1 MRIIMGI
8 DPGLAN
14 TGFGVV
20 RVAGSRM
27 TAIDGG
33 TIEVAAGAPAE
44 QRLQTIHESL
54 SELIEWHAPE
64 SVALESLYFGRNV
77 RSAMAVGQA
86 RGVIMLA
93 VAARGLACFDYTP
106 QAVKLAVCGSGAA
119 AKDQVKHMVGVL
131 LGLPV
136 APPSDH
142 AADALA
148 VAICHAA
155 HLQGSAAAL
164 RAQESLGPPGVRAAP
179 SAPQRVAVQ

>member
-1 MRIIMGI
+1 MGI
-8 DPGLAN
+8 DPGVAN

-33 TIEVAAGAPAE
+33 TIEVSADMPPE
-44 QRLQTIHESL
+44 QRLRTIHESL
-54 SELIEWHAPE
+54 TELIGWHEPE
-64 SVALESLYFGRNV
+64 SVALESLYFGKNV

-86 RGVIMLA
+86 RGVVMLA
-93 VAARGLACFDYTP
+93 AATRGLGCFDYTP
-106 QAVKLAVCGSGAA
+106 QAVKLAVCGTGSA

-136 APPSDH
+136 EPPSDH

-148 VAICHAA
+148 VAVCHAA
-155 HLQGSAAAL
+155 HIQG
-164 RAQESLGPPGVRAAP
+164 AP
-179 SAPQRVAVQ
+179 SLSAPAGVAEPAPAQVALN

>member
-1 MRIIMGI
+1 MGI
-8 DPGLAN
+8 DPGVAN

-33 TIEVAAGAPAE
+33 TIEVAAGVPAE
-44 QRLQTIHESL
+44 QRLRAIHQSL
-54 SELIEWHAPE
+54 VELIDWHSPE

-93 VAARGLACFDYTP
+93 AASRELGCFDYTP
-106 QAVKLAVCGSGAA
+106 QSVKLAVCGSGSA

-136 APPSDH
+136 GPPSDH

-148 VAICHAA
+148 VAVCHAS
-155 HLQGSAAAL
+155 HLLGTASLPSSDHAAA
-164 RAQESLGPPGVRAAP
+164 
-179 SAPQRVAVQ
+179 SAPTPQAAVS

>member
-1 MRIIMGI
+1 MGI
-8 DPGLAN
+8 DPGVAN

-33 TIEVAAGAPAE
+33 TIEVGSDLAPE
-44 QRLQTIHESL
+44 QRLRRIHESL
-54 SELIEWHAPE
+54 VELIDWHSPE
-64 SVALESLYFGRNV
+64 SLALESLYFGKNV
-77 RSAMAVGQA
+77 RSAIAVGQA

-93 VAARGLACFDYTP
+93 AAARDLGCFDYTP

-136 APPSDH
+136 EPPSDH

-148 VAICHAA
+148 VAVCHAA
-155 HLQGSAAAL
+155 HVQGSSAL
-164 RAQESLGPPGVRAAP
+164 PAVPVVRAAP
-179 SAPQRVAVQ
+179 APEVTLI

>member
-1 MRIIMGI
+1 MGI
-8 DPGLAN
+8 DPGVAN

-20 RVAGSRM
+20 RVAGPSM

-33 TIEVAAGAPAE
+33 TIEVGADMPPE
-44 QRLQTIHESL
+44 QRLRVIHESL
-54 SELIEWHAPE
+54 TELIGWHEPE
-64 SVALESLYFGRNV
+64 SVALESLYFGKNV

-86 RGVIMLA
+86 RGVVMLA
-93 VAARGLACFDYTP
+93 AASRGLGCFDYTP

-136 APPSDH
+136 EPPSDH

-148 VAICHAA
+148 VAVCHAA
-155 HLQGSAAAL
+155 HLQGASSLPAPAGVPAPASAQVAL
-164 RAQESLGPPGVRAAP
+164 N
-179 SAPQRVAVQ
+179 

>member
-1 MRIIMGI
+1 MGI

-14 TGFGVV
+14 TGFGVL
-20 RVAGSRM
+20 RVSGSRM

-33 TIEVAAGAPAE
+33 TIETGSEVADE
-44 QRLQTIHESL
+44 HRLRTIHDSL
-54 SELIEWHAPE
+54 AELIEWHAPE

-77 RSAMAVGQA
+77 RSALGVGQA

-93 VAARGLACFDYTP
+93 AAAKELSCFDYTP
-106 QAVKLAVCGSGAA
+106 QAVKLAVCGSGEA

-136 APPSDH
+136 DPPSDH

-148 VAICHAA
+148 VAVCHAA
-155 HLQGSAAAL
+155 HLQGSAAL
-164 RAQESLGPPGVRAAP
+164 QAAP
-179 SAPQRVAVQ
+179 AAAGPTSPQVALQ

>member
-1 MRIIMGI
+1 MGI
-8 DPGLAN
+8 DPGVAN

-20 RVAGSRM
+20 RVTGSRM

-33 TIEVAAGAPAE
+33 TIEVGSDIAPE
-44 QRLQTIHESL
+44 QRLRTIHESL
-54 SELIEWHAPE
+54 VELIEWHKPE
-64 SVALESLYFGRNV
+64 SVALESLYFGKNV
-77 RSAMAVGQA
+77 RSAISVGQA

-93 VAARGLACFDYTP
+93 AAARDLPCFDYTP

-148 VAICHAA
+148 VAVCHAA
-155 HLQGSAAAL
+155 HVQGSAAHPEAL
-164 RAQESLGPPGVRAAP
+164 PAKAAP
-179 SAPQRVAVQ
+179 TAVAPEAMYL

>member
-1 MRIIMGI
+1 MGI

-33 TIEVAAGAPAE
+33 TIEAPPGEPAE
-44 QRLQTIHESL
+44 QRLRAIHRAL
-54 SELIEWHAPE
+54 TELIEWHSPE
-64 SVALESLYFGRNV
+64 SLALESLYFGKNV

-86 RGVIMLA
+86 RGVVMLA
-93 VAARGLACFDYTP
+93 AAVSGIGCFDYTP
-106 QAVKLAVCGSGAA
+106 QSVKLAVCGSGGA

-131 LGLPV
+131 LNLPV
-136 APPSDH
+136 APTSDH

-148 VAICHAA
+148 VAVCHAS
-155 HLQGSAAAL
+155 HLGGTGSHPAPPAAL
-164 RAQESLGPPGVRAAP
+164 TRQPD
-179 SAPQRVAVQ
+179 QVAVQ

>member
-1 MRIIMGI
+1 MRVVMGI
-8 DPGLAN
+8 DPGLAH

-20 RVAGSRM
+20 RVAGSNM

-33 TIEVAAGAPAE
+33 TIEAPAGEPAE
-44 QRLQTIHESL
+44 QRLRRIHESVC
-54 SELIEWHAPE
+54 ELIDWHSPE
-64 SVALESLYFGRNV
+64 SVALESLYFGKNV
-77 RSAMAVGQA
+77 RSAIAVGQA

-93 VAARGLACFDYTP
+93 AASRELGCFDYTP
-106 QAVKLAVCGSGAA
+106 QAVKLSVCGTGSA

-148 VAICHAA
+148 VAVCHAA
-155 HLQGSAAAL
+155 HVQGSPAVASA
-164 RAQESLGPPGVRAAP
+164 SGDP
-179 SAPQRVAVQ
+179 SAAGAEVALH

>member
-1 MRIIMGI
+1 MGI

-20 RVAGSRM
+20 RIAGSRM

-33 TIEVAAGAPAE
+33 TVEVPTGLPAE
-44 QRLQTIHESL
+44 QRLRTIHESIA
-54 SELIEWHAPE
+54 ELIAWHAPE
-64 SVALESLYFGRNV
+64 SVALESLYFGKNV

-93 VAARGLACFDYTP
+93 AAAAGIGCRDYTP
-106 QAVKLAVCGSGAA
+106 QSVKLAVCGTGSA

-131 LGLPV
+131 LGLP
-136 APPSDH
+136 AEPPSDH

-148 VAICHAA
+148 VAICHAS
-155 HLQGSAAAL
+155 HVQGEAA
-164 RAQESLGPPGVRAAP
+164 RLGPAGSSDAP
-179 SAPQRVAVQ
+179 APTPLVLS

>member
-1 MRIIMGI
+1 MGI

-27 TAIDGG
+27 EAIDGG
-33 TIEVAAGAPAE
+33 TIEVPVDLPAE
-44 QRLQTIHESL
+44 QRLRTIHDSL
-54 SELIEWHAPE
+54 TELIGWHSPE
-64 SVALESLYFGRNV
+64 SVALESLYFGKNV

-93 VAARGLACFDYTP
+93 AAAAGLDCFDYTP

-119 AKDQVKHMVGVL
+119 AKDQVKHMVAVL
-131 LGLPV
+131 LTLPV
-136 APPSDH
+136 EPPSDH

-155 HLQGSAAAL
+155 HLQGAAAL
-164 RAQESLGPPGVRAAP
+164 DPVVSRKPAAP
-179 SAPQRVAVQ
+179 EQVAVR

>member
-1 MRIIMGI
+1 MGI

-27 TAIDGG
+27 TAIDAG
-33 TIEVAAGAPAE
+33 TIEVAADRPAE
-44 QRLQTIHESL
+44 QRLRTIHESL
-54 SELIEWHAPE
+54 SELIEWHSPE
-64 SVALESLYFGRNV
+64 SVALEGLYFGKNV

-93 VAARGLACFDYTP
+93 AAARGLDCFDYTP
-106 QAVKLAVCGSGAA
+106 QSVKLAVCGSGAA

-131 LGLPV
+131 LNLPV
-136 APPSDH
+136 DPPSDH

-155 HLQGSAAAL
+155 HLQGASALPKPPLAAT
-164 RAQESLGPPGVRAAP
+164 SSPPPPDRL
-179 SAPQRVAVQ
+179 AVS

>member
-1 MRIIMGI
+1 MQIVMGI
-8 DPGLAN
+8 DPGVAN

-33 TIEVAAGAPAE
+33 TIEVSSKLPAE
-44 QRLQTIHESL
+44 QRLRIIHESL
-54 SELIEWHAPE
+54 VELIDWHSPE
-64 SVALESLYFGRNV
+64 SVALESLYFGKNV

-93 VAARGLACFDYTP
+93 AAAKGLACFDYTP
-106 QAVKLAVCGSGAA
+106 QSVKLAVCGTGSA

-131 LGLPV
+131 LSLPV
-136 APPSDH
+136 EPPSDH

-148 VAICHAA
+148 VAVCHAS
-155 HLQGSAAAL
+155 HLQGAAAL
-164 RAQESLGPPGVRAAP
+164 QQPLASKLPAAG
-179 SAPQRVAVQ
+179 SERVALT